1 MKATHKFLLEDV
13 FATSQ
18 AELDLI
24 ESLENSFAS
33 LQVKDVILKKSEA
46 ISGFF
51 SKIELGTQ
59 YEVHD
64 NCPITLQESSS
75 KVLAN
80 LRIDKIVKF
89 SSDNQEHFVNIELAL
104 NNREA
109 SGTNL
114 LKLESIT
121 QIQNARGAASSLG
134 ILICLTKS
142 LKDSAEMDKSYATAA
157 DYSEFMGKS
166 WKIVIK
172 SRILIIE
179 LHDV

>member
-1 MKATHKFLLEDV
+1 MKATHKYLLDDV
-13 FATSQ
+13 FTTSA
-18 AELDLI
+18 AEMELI
-24 ESLENSFAS
+24 ESLKNSFVA
-33 LQVKDVILKKSEA
+33 LQVKDVILRKSEA
-46 ISGFF
+46 ISSFF

-59 YEVHD
+59 YEVVS
-64 NCPITLQESSS
+64 NSPITLQEGTS

-80 LRIDKIVKF
+80 LRIDKIIKF
-89 SSDNQEHFVNIELAL
+89 SLDNQDHFVNIELAL

-109 SGTNL
+109 TGTNL

-121 QIQNARGAASSLG
+121 QIQAARGAASSLG

-142 LKDSAEMDKSYATAA
+142 LKDSADMDKSYATAA
-157 DYSEFMGKS
+157 DYSEFMNKS